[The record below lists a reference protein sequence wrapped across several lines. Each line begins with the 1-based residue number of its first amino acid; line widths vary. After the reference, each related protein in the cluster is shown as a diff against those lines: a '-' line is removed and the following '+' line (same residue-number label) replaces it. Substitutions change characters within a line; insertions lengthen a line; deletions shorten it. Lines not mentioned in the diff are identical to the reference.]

1 MFNFFCIVC
10 FLSWFSV
17 CTQAVGRHSVNTSI
31 WRSMSL
37 ITLMSILLCTLILLS
52 QNTESSIFCKKK
64 IDCFDI
70 YFMVLWKKFVMGFM
84 HKKWFKENV
93 NVNVL
98 VLRLSQEFFSD
109 HYLLKKLLLTVIWKL
124 TDLIDLPWNRCPVEG
139 CGMSFRFPSVLKRH
153 SKVHEG
159 KCQTIWW

>member
-1 MFNFFCIVC
+1 MHTGCGKAFRKHQHLKVHEFDHTQVNPFVYVNFIVSKC
-10 FLSWFSV
+10 S
-17 CTQAVGRHSVNTSI
+17 QAYFV
-31 WRSMSL
+31 
-37 ITLMSILLCTLILLS
+37 
-52 QNTESSIFCKKK
+52 KK
-64 IDCFDI
+64 INCFDI